1 MLNRLRFRPLAWM
14 AAVGTATLTAGTI
27 AVLLPGAASAQSE
40 KVYEKTFVADC
51 VVAPGLLNDEAPL
64 NITTRAVGPETVEQ
78 GQAVTF
84 HETTATIETP
94 VELTEEFALL
104 GATEV
109 RGSILNFVADP
120 ANGTPTSINLAKPAE
135 FPEGLPYVAPVE
147 KGKPGVF
154 KAPSLGRSYSFGPI
168 TATGAVGSSVEL
180 TLNTAPGF
188 REKESGVYE
197 GTGEGIISTASGYGS
212 GGEKVVGPLKVVCTA
227 PANTSLGSVKITAG
241 TTSSSTTT
249 TTSSTT
255 TTTTTTKSTTTTTTT
270 TEAAPEL
277 EFKNWILT
285 GSLTD
290 KKLGEKITLP
300 AGSTFNG
307 KATLPGPLTGKTVV
321 PPFKASV
328 KIFGLLPITLGVT
341 FTEAAPITGTV
352 AISGSNVVLTGT
364 AKDNIGLTGVTLLGL
379 NIPTTCKTS
388 SAVSFPLSATEP
400 ISSLE
405 KGAPI
410 TFNGTTT
417 LPSINCEG
425 GLLGS
430 LFGSVITELMSG
442 PGNAFTLT
450 IAP

>member
-1 MLNRLRFRPLAWM
+1 MLNRLRFRPLAWV

-27 AVLLPGAASAQSE
+27 AVLLPGAASASAE
-40 KVYEKTFVADC
+40 KVYEKSFVAQC
-51 VVAPGLLNDEAPL
+51 VVAPGLLNDQAPL
-64 NITTRAVGPETVEQ
+64 NITTVSEGPVSVEQ
-78 GQAVTF
+78 GQSVTF
-84 HETTATIETP
+84 HNTTATIETP
-94 VELTEEFALL
+94 VALTEQFAAL
-104 GATEV
+104 GAEEV
-109 RGSILNFVADP
+109 RGSILDFVAEP
-120 ANGTPTSINLAKPAE
+120 ANGSPASLNLATPAE
-135 FPEGLPYVAPVE
+135 FPEGLPYIAPVE

-154 KAPSLGRSYSFGPI
+154 KAPSLNRTYSFGPI
-168 TATGAVGSSVEL
+168 TATGSVGSSVEL
-180 TLNTAPGF
+180 VLNSEPAYTEVEA
-188 REKESGVYE
+188 GVYKA
-197 GTGEGIISTASGYGS
+197 TGKGIISTASGYEKS
-212 GGEKVVGPLKVVCTA
+212 GEKVVGPLKVDCTA
-227 PANTSLGSVKITAG
+227 PAKTSLGSVPITAAVVS
-241 TTSSSTTT
+241 TTS
-249 TTSSTT
+249 

-270 TEAAPEL
+270 TEAAPTVN
-277 EFKNWILT
+277 FKNWILT

-307 KATLPGPLTGKTVV
+307 TGTLPGPLTGNTAV

-341 FTEAAPITGTV
+341 FTESGPVTG
-352 AISGSNVVLTGT
+352 AISVSGSNVTLTGT

-388 SAVSFPLSATEP
+388 SPVTFPLSTTEP

-405 KGAPI
+405 KGDPV

-417 LPSINCEG
+417 LPSISCEG

>member
-1 MLNRLRFRPLAWM
+1 MLNRLRFRPLAWT

-27 AVLLPGAASAQSE
+27 AALLPGAASAQSE

-51 VVAPGLLNDEAPL
+51 VVAPGLLNARAPL
-64 NITTRAVGPETVEQ
+64 NITTRSEGPETVEQ

-84 HETTATIETP
+84 HNTTATIETP
-94 VELTEEFALL
+94 VELTEEFAKL
-104 GATEV
+104 GAQEV
-109 RGSILNFVADP
+109 RGSILTFVAEP
-120 ANGTPTSINLAKPAE
+120 TNATPSSINIATPAE
-135 FPEGLPYVAPVE
+135 FPSGLPYIAPVE

-154 KAPSLGRSYSFGPI
+154 KAPSHNRSFSFGPI
-168 TATGAVGSSVEL
+168 VATGAVGSSAEL
-180 TLNTAPGF
+180 ILNDEPAWT
-188 REKESGVYE
+188 EVESGVYKS
-197 GTGEGIISTASGYGS
+197 TNKGIISTAEGYES
-212 GGEKVVGPLKVVCTA
+212 DGEFVIGPLKVDCTA
-227 PANTSLGSVKITAG
+227 PANTSLGNVKIVAPTV
-241 TTSSSTTT
+241 
-249 TTSSTT
+249 T

-270 TEAAPEL
+270 TTTEAAPVVK
-277 EFKNWILT
+277 FKNWVLK

-300 AGSTFNG
+300 TGSTFNG
-307 KATLPGPLTGKTVV
+307 EATLPGPLTGKTVV

-352 AISGSNVVLTGT
+352 SISGSNVTLTGT

-379 NIPTTCKTS
+379 NIPTACKTS
-388 SAVSFPLSATEP
+388 SAVTFPLSTTEP
-400 ISSLE
+400 VSSLE
-405 KGAPI
+405 AGAPI

-430 LFGSVITELMSG
+430 LFGTVITELMSG
-442 PGNAFTLT
+442 PNNPFTLT
-450 IAP
+450 IEQ